1 MMTRLLYIAKKK
13 RKKEEAALIQ
23 PRQPASAEVLH
34 FTSGSSAVG
43 DGSVYHPVLAA
54 KYTVI
59 KLAVCISLFF
69 FFVLFISSFFFRLQT
84 VMCLNLQASSGPTKE
99 ELSAANYRRQ

>member
-13 RKKEEAALIQ
+13 EKKEEAALIQ

-69 FFVLFISSFFFRLQT
+69 LFYLFLLFFFRLQT
-84 VMCLNLQASSGPTKE
+84 VMRSNLQASCGPTTE

>member
-13 RKKEEAALIQ
+13 EKTEAALIQ

-59 KLAVCISLFF
+59 KLAVCISLF
-69 FFVLFISSFFFRLQT
+69 LF
-84 VMCLNLQASSGPTKE
+84 
-99 ELSAANYRRQ
+99 

>member
-13 RKKEEAALIQ
+13 EKKEEAALIQ
-23 PRQPASAEVLH
+23 ARQPASAEVLH

-59 KLAVCISLFF
+59 KLAVCISLFLF
-69 FFVLFISSFFFRLQT
+69 FLFISSFFF
-84 VMCLNLQASSGPTKE
+84 
-99 ELSAANYRRQ
+99 